1 MKYLMN
7 LEDVKALSKMNSMST
22 YRSLTTLILL
32 FVFSIGFSQKILG
45 VVFDGITEKPLE
57 GASVYFDN
65 TTIGTTSD
73 SNGGFTLEYHKELKT
88 PLIVSFVGYQTSVK
102 ENYSNDTKLKIYLY
116 ESSIVLNEITIDPN
130 DDWSR
135 ELKLKE
141 FKKHYLGGTKNGRA
155 CKLLNEENILLRYNK
170 KTKKLSA
177 KAKGPIYFRNENL
190 KYLTLVELKQFE
202 VKYSHVSKN
211 KKHLNIAYIS
221 YSGNS
226 FFQSL
231 QKNPSTIIKDIRKK
245 TYLGSTLHFMRSLAT
260 NQLEKEGFSIYLEN
274 TKVDPKKYISVFPT
288 GNLNSVKVKLRR
300 KLYIKYKNE
309 KESSIESLA
318 GMLYIDNFGNYS
330 PVDKVRF
337 GGEMGSQR
345 MGDTLPL
352 DFLY

>member
-1 MKYLMN
+1 MLIFKNELIFIF
-7 LEDVKALSKMNSMST
+7 LFFIST
-22 YRSLTTLILL
+22 I
-32 FVFSIGFSQKILG
+32 FSQNISG

-73 SNGGFTLEYHKELKT
+73 SNGEFTIEYHKELKT
-88 PLIVSFVGYQTSVK
+88 PLVVSFVGYQTSIN
-102 ENYSNDTKLKIYLY
+102 ENYSKDTKFKIYLY

-130 DDWSR
+130 DDWSKD
-135 ELKLKE
+135 LKLKE
-141 FKKHYLGGTKNGRA
+141 FKKHYLGESKNGKA
-155 CKLLNEENILLRYNK
+155 CKLLNEEDILLKYNK
-170 KTKKLSA
+170 KTKKLTA
-177 KAKGPIYFRNENL
+177 KAKGPVYIRNENL
-190 KYLTLVELKQFE
+190 KYLILVELQHFE
-202 VKYSHVSKN
+202 VNYSHVSKN
-211 KKHLNIAYIS
+211 KKHLNLAYIS

-231 QKNPSTIIKDIRKK
+231 QKNPNTIIKDIRKK
-245 TYLGSTLHFMRSLAT
+245 TYLGSTLHFMRALST
-260 NQLEKEGFSIYLEN
+260 NQLEKEGYSIYLEN

-300 KLYIKYKNE
+300 KLYIKYKNG

-318 GMLYIDNFGNYS
+318 GMFYIDDFGNYS

-352 DFLY
+352 DFLL

>member
-1 MKYLMN
+1 M
-7 LEDVKALSKMNSMST
+7 
-22 YRSLTTLILL
+22 LL
-32 FVFSIGFSQKILG
+32 FKNELIFIFLFFISTIFSQNISG

-73 SNGGFTLEYHKELKT
+73 SNGEFTIEYHKELKT
-88 PLIVSFVGYQTSVK
+88 PLVVSFVGYQTSIN
-102 ENYSNDTKLKIYLY
+102 ENYSKNTKLKIYLY

-130 DDWSR
+130 DDWSKD
-135 ELKLKE
+135 LKLKE
-141 FKKHYLGGTKNGRA
+141 FKKHYLGESKNGKA
-155 CKLLNEENILLRYNK
+155 CKLLNEDDILLKYNK
-170 KTKKLSA
+170 KTKKLTA
-177 KAKGPIYFRNENL
+177 KAKGPVYIRNENL
-190 KYLTLVELKQFE
+190 KYLILVELQHFE
-202 VKYSHVSKN
+202 VNYSHVSKN
-211 KKHLNIAYIS
+211 KKHLNLAYIS

-231 QKNPSTIIKDIRKK
+231 QKNPNTIIKDIRKK
-245 TYLGSTLHFMRSLAT
+245 TYLGSTLHFMRALST
-260 NQLEKEGFSIYLEN
+260 NQLEKEGYSIYLEN

-300 KLYIKYKNE
+300 KLYIKYKNG

-318 GMLYIDNFGNYS
+318 GMFYIDDFGNYS

-352 DFLY
+352 DFLL

>member
-1 MKYLMN
+1 MLIFKNELIFIF
-7 LEDVKALSKMNSMST
+7 LFFIST
-22 YRSLTTLILL
+22 I
-32 FVFSIGFSQKILG
+32 FSQNISG

-73 SNGGFTLEYHKELKT
+73 SNGEFTIEYHKELKT
-88 PLIVSFVGYQTSVK
+88 PLVVSFVGYQTSIN
-102 ENYSNDTKLKIYLY
+102 ENYSKNTKLKIYLY

-130 DDWSR
+130 DDWSKD
-135 ELKLKE
+135 LKLKE
-141 FKKHYLGGTKNGRA
+141 FKKHYLGESKNGKA
-155 CKLLNEENILLRYNK
+155 CKLLNEEDILLKYNK
-170 KTKKLSA
+170 KTKKLTA
-177 KAKGPIYFRNENL
+177 KAKGPVYIRNENL
-190 KYLTLVELKQFE
+190 KYLILVELQHFE
-202 VKYSHVSKN
+202 VNYSHVSKN
-211 KKHLNIAYIS
+211 KKHLNLAYIS

-231 QKNPSTIIKDIRKK
+231 QKNPNTIIKDIRKK
-245 TYLGSTLHFMRSLAT
+245 TYLGSTLHFMRALST
-260 NQLEKEGFSIYLEN
+260 NQLEKEGYSIYLEN

-300 KLYIKYKNE
+300 KLYIKYKNG

-318 GMLYIDNFGNYS
+318 GMFYIDDFGNYS

-352 DFLY
+352 DFLL

>member
-1 MKYLMN
+1 MLIFKNELIFIF
-7 LEDVKALSKMNSMST
+7 LFFIST
-22 YRSLTTLILL
+22 I
-32 FVFSIGFSQKILG
+32 FSQNISG

-73 SNGGFTLEYHKELKT
+73 SNGEFTIEYHKELKT
-88 PLIVSFVGYQTSVK
+88 PLVVSFVGYQTSIN
-102 ENYSNDTKLKIYLY
+102 ENYSKDTKLKIYLY

-130 DDWSR
+130 DDWSKD
-135 ELKLKE
+135 LKLKE
-141 FKKHYLGGTKNGRA
+141 FKKHYLGESKNGKA
-155 CKLLNEENILLRYNK
+155 CKLLNEEDILLKYNK
-170 KTKKLSA
+170 KTKKLTA
-177 KAKGPIYFRNENL
+177 KAKGPVYIRNENL
-190 KYLTLVELKQFE
+190 KYLILVELQHFE
-202 VKYSHVSKN
+202 VNYSHVSKN
-211 KKHLNIAYIS
+211 KKHLNLAYIS

-231 QKNPSTIIKDIRKK
+231 QKNPNTIIKDIRKK
-245 TYLGSTLHFMRSLAT
+245 TYLGSTLHFMRALST
-260 NQLEKEGFSIYLEN
+260 NQLEKEGYSIYLEN

-300 KLYIKYKNE
+300 KLYIKYKNG

-318 GMLYIDNFGNYS
+318 GMFYIDDFGNYS

-352 DFLY
+352 DFLL